1 MTETNFIRRLY
12 PTTKLYLCLLIAL
25 SSVIIPS
32 SIYAFSCFLIAAVIA
47 AMAGNLKDY
56 LRFSRKSILILVIL
70 IMVMQFLFYPGT
82 DEVWRKG
89 IFRITREGI
98 DYGFT
103 MSSRVLAIACS
114 FVLFFRITE
123 VKDFVLALEQNGF
136 SPTATYI
143 ILATLQ
149 MIPEMKKQ
157 SAVIMDAQRAR
168 GVETE
173 GSVLKRIKAF
183 VPMLGPLVLSSIA
196 NTEERAIT
204 LESRAFT
211 APLKKT
217 RIHRIEVTAADK
229 PLKIVLLVVL
239 IAIIAGR
246 IVLWLI

>member
-1 MTETNFIRRLY
+1 MSKNNAVLQLY
-12 PTTKLYLCLLIAL
+12 PTTKLYLALLIAV

-32 SIYAFSCFLIAAVIA
+32 YIYAYSCFLIAAVIA
-47 AMAGNLKDY
+47 AMAGCLRDY
-56 LRFSRKSILILVIL
+56 LKFSRKSILILVIL
-70 IMVMQFLFYPGT
+70 ILVMQMFFYPGV

-89 IFRITREGI
+89 IFRITNEGI
-98 DYGFT
+98 QFGFK

-136 SPTATYI
+136 SPTATYV

-157 SAVIMDAQRAR
+157 STVIMDAQRAR

-173 GSVLKRIKAF
+173 GSLMVRIKAF
-183 VPMLGPLVLSSIA
+183 IPMLGPLVLSSIA

-211 APLKKT
+211 APVKKT
-217 RIHRIEVTAADK
+217 RIHKIELTRADK
-229 PLKIVLLVVL
+229 PLKIVML
-239 IAIIAGR
+239 IILIGLIAGR
-246 IVLWLI
+246 IALWLL